1 MVQLVLLVL
10 QLLLVFHQ
18 QLLLLQQQHQLT
30 QAADRAGEHLPP
42 ARSFG

>member
-10 QLLLVFHQ
+10 QLLLLLHQ

-30 QAADRAGEHLPP
+30 QAADRAGAHLSP
-42 ARSFG
+42 ARSSG